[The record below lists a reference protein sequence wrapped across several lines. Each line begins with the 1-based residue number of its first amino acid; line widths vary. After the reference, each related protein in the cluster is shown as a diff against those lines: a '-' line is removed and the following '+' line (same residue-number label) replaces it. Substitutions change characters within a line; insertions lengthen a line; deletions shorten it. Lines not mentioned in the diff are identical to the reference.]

1 MIQKRAAPYSIL
13 LIISCIVVIYHLFGY
28 TGHFGYDDL
37 HYAELASDLLKG
49 SVNFEDHYAYRF
61 PVVLATALSYL
72 IFGIS
77 DFSSSLP
84 ALFISLSILLIVF
97 SLLRE
102 QGLKV
107 QIGRAHV

>member
-1 MIQKRAAPYSIL
+1 MIQKRAASYSIL
-13 LIISCIVVIYHLFGY
+13 LIISCIVVLYHLFGY

-84 ALFISLSILLIVF
+84 ALFITFSILLIVF
-97 SLLRE
+97 SILR
-102 QGLKV
+102 K
-107 QIGRAHV
+107 